1 MIKMKGLAQVLYMI
15 NFYHSINKLYLRK
28 KKNNL
33 SNYQIFQIIYK
44 KKILLKL
51 LIKAQNK

>member
-1 MIKMKGLAQVLYMI
+1 MIKMKGLAQVLCMI
-15 NFYHSINKLYLRK
+15 NFYPNINKSYLRK

-33 SNYQIFQIIYK
+33 SNYQIFLIIYK

-51 LIKAQNK
+51 LIKA

>member
-1 MIKMKGLAQVLYMI
+1 MIKKKGLTQVLYMI
-15 NFYHSINKLYLRK
+15 NFYLNINKSYLRK

-33 SNYQIFQIIYK
+33 SNYQIFLIIYK

-51 LIKAQNK
+51 ITKA